1 MWKHGAPSTPGK
13 YFKIASNKVGENG
26 LAFQRLCALGHPNVN
41 LSLVKQGRR
50 APAAAKIKDNNFN
63 VYK

>member
-13 YFKIASNKVGENG
+13 YFKIASSKAGENA
-26 LAFQRLCALGHPNVN
+26 LTFQRLCALGHLNVN
-41 LSLVKQGRR
+41 LSLVKQGHH
-50 APAAAKIKDNNFN
+50 APAATKIKDNNFN